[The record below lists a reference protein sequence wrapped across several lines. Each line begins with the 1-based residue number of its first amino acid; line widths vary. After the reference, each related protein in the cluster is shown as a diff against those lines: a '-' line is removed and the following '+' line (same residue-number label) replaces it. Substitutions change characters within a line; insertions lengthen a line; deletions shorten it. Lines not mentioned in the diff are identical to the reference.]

1 MIPEKTNKAI
11 FTAVSTYCPE
21 KFLGHNAETGYPNT
35 AQQSFRFEKTKIDF
49 EETKAAS
56 MCWNKIPK
64 GGSRTE
70 KALKI
75 CRKVLCSSVFG
86 WEPVCVCMRGNNAKD
101 FKKTPD
107 KSVQNNY
114 QSSHRAGNSSFSHQ
128 PDWKDVVLY
137 GTLTRILRRISP

>member
-64 GGSRTE
+64 GGSKGRREGGRQERMKGRRGGKGRT
-70 KALKI
+70 
-75 CRKVLCSSVFG
+75 
-86 WEPVCVCMRGNNAKD
+86 
-101 FKKTPD
+101 D
-107 KSVQNNY
+107 KSEWERSTCY
-114 QSSHRAGNSSFSHQ
+114 
-128 PDWKDVVLY
+128 
-137 GTLTRILRRISP
+137 